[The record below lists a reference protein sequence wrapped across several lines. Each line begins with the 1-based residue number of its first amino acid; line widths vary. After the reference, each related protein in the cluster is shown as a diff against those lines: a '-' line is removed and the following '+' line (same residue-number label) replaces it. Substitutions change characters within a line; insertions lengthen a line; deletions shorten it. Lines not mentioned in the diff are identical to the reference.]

1 MKTYSKDPYWLTV
14 RYRGHC
20 RRCNAEI
27 KPVERAFYYPPKTL
41 AIGTLYCDAQKC
53 GQAESR
59 QFADAA
65 MDEAFESHTY

>member
-27 KPVERAFYYPPKTL
+27 KPGEKAWFYP
-41 AIGTLYCDAQKC
+41 IGKAMFCDAVKC
-53 GQAESR
+53 GQQESR
-59 QFADAA
+59 EFRAA
-65 MDEAFESHTY
+65 VIDEAFGSFENYR